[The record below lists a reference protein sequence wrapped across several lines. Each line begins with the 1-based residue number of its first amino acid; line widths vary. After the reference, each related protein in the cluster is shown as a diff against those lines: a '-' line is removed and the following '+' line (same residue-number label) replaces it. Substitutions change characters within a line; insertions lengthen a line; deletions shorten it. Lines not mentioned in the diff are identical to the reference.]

1 MSSPAEL
8 ADLAQ
13 GEQLD
18 TVAAFEQAAVEQAVG
33 DADSLLAEAVAA
45 ATALWLAK
53 VGAADAVAT
62 GKALADLL
70 ATVGAAI
77 TDAVAGLADRT
88 AAAIRQA
95 VPGAVRL
102 GADLSGAFVR
112 AAGRTV
118 PRLPSARGTTAFA
131 RRMAREAA
139 QAIAEHLSVVRRLL
153 GAGPDT
159 LPGVL
164 AVHQAARGAVTRARA
179 AVSGA
184 VQRAVDRS
192 AARVA
197 KALGVGRLWVAEPDA
212 CLRCS
217 AYSGQLAAPGGSFE
231 GGLSFDPAYRGSDA
245 QVDEP
250 PLHPNCRCRTVPWG
264 SRWPSAV
271 PELLRQRAAEHVA
284 AGDALPS
291 ESGAAR
297 VRAAAAVIRSG
308 RRLPP
313 RVLARARRA
322 VDEGRF
328 PRSQQAS

>member
-1 MSSPAEL
+1 MSTPAEL

-18 TVAAFEQAAVEQAVG
+18 AVAAFEQDVVEQAVA

-53 VGAADAVAT
+53 VGTADAVAT
-62 GKALADLL
+62 GKALADVLT
-70 ATVGAAI
+70 AVGEAI
-77 TDAVAGLADRT
+77 TAAVNGLVDRT
-88 AAAIRQA
+88 AAAIRLA
-95 VPGAVRL
+95 VPEAVRL
-102 GADLSGAFVR
+102 GGDLSAAFTR
-112 AAGRTV
+112 AAGRRV
-118 PRLPSARGTTAFA
+118 PKLAPAKGTEAVA
-131 RRMAREAA
+131 AREAA
-139 QAIAEHLSVVRRLL
+139 QAQQAITEQLGVVTRLL
-153 GAGPDT
+153 GARPDT
-159 LPGVL
+159 LPAVL

-184 VQRAVDRS
+184 VQRAVDRG
-192 AARVA
+192 AVRVA

-217 AYSGQLAAPGGSFE
+217 AYSGQLAAPGQAFD
-231 GGLSFDPAYRGSDA
+231 GGLSFDPDYQGGDE
-245 QVDEP
+245 QVDGP

-322 VDEGRF
+322 VEEGRF
-328 PRSQQAS
+328 PRPQQAS